1 MWGNGG
7 MAEWWNG
14 GMGLWVYHGAQ
25 EYVMWGNH
33 PTHTGTTGQLVPP
46 LPINTT
52 PPPHHLDRLHC
63 PTHDS
68 AYLLHGA
75 LPNGA
80 EDGCLGRV
88 GHDDAVEAEG
98 APVAESNLPLSG
110 TSE

>member
-1 MWGNGG
+1 VGQPSNTHRHHRPTCN
-7 MAEWWNG
+7 A
-14 GMGLWVYHGAQ
+14 
-25 EYVMWGNH
+25 
-33 PTHTGTTGQLVPP
+33 PTHQHHAPH
-46 LPINTT
+46 
-52 PPPHHLDRLHC
+52 HHLDRLHC